1 MDKQKIKV
9 LAINTS
15 PRKGRNTDQLL
26 DEVIAGCLSVS
37 AGADECADT
46 GSAGSGSVAEPDNTG
61 TAGSGTDLGSGS
73 ASANP
78 ARTIGVEVKRMGV
91 YEAADD
97 DLKFCR
103 GCWACAK
110 TGSCV
115 CGDDFIKQIHD
126 AIAESDVVIFGV
138 PVYFYSVT
146 AQCKA
151 IMDRALAYMPIGNG
165 KVSATAITCGSAGV
179 ASTLQA
185 MQSFYSCNDFIDA
198 GWVATYGK
206 TSDKVKGREV
216 AYGLG
221 RKAVRLAVMLKGTY
235 DVARA
240 AKAAGNGELLKDLEH
255 SNHFAYGTHTF

>member
-1 MDKQKIKV
+1 MIEDYDMDKQKIKV

-26 DEVIAGCLSVS
+26 DEVVAGCLSVS
-37 AGADECADT
+37 AGADKCAD
-46 GSAGSGSVAEPDNTG
+46 P
-61 TAGSGTDLGSGS
+61 
-73 ASANP
+73 ASADS
-78 ARTIGVEVKRMGV
+78 ARTVEVEVKRMGV
-91 YEAADD
+91 YEAADEE
-97 DLKFCR
+97 LKFCR

-126 AIAESDVVIFGV
+126 AIAESDIVIFGV

-206 TSDKVKGREV
+206 TSDKLKGKEV

-221 RKAVRLAVMLKGTY
+221 RKAVRLAAMLKGTY
-235 DVARA
+235 DAARA
-240 AKAAGNGELLKDLEH
+240 AKAAGDGELLEDLEH